1 MYAPGRGAGRGG
13 GGGGGVNAL
22 LQRASSQ
29 LKGERTMQKSQEFLS
44 DDEEDN
50 LDAYFKTLKTKQASA
65 VKWDAF
71 DESDVSL
78 GSDATPV
85 PDVGASG
92 SRFLKKKAPPKIE
105 ESPKPKSIALKK
117 GTNDNNKVPKAL
129 QSAYSTM
136 HLKQQ
141 KTSRV
146 VLSDSDMSIS
156 LDEDVLAQIK
166 PQSSANTV
174 ASLKAKQEEWKSERI
189 ESHDADEVEDDF
201 FNELN
206 LATVDDLL
214 GRKMESDGDDLSEVL
229 TAGHHSSETRDHTA
243 RSVRSTTPLRSIL
256 SPSPRPTPRLS
267 GSRVRLSLDNVEEVS
282 YRPRSSSPEMI
293 STARRSYSQENL
305 SESDVADTINTEES
319 SEDDYYSDYTITSG
333 RSSPERQPST
343 KWKNESEYSEDF
355 TNYSQGTSRS
365 IRRYS
370 RNLSTTDTDHY
381 SDDFASFTTE
391 QASDISRTS
400 SPELK
405 PVRSTKMKS
414 REVQTGLDVGLHY
427 HWTTDSV
434 PAALDCNYRMS
445 HVDPTPIAA
454 HVVSS
459 EALETM
465 TAYSPNVLLLND
477 MMKQQLNMTNQF
489 LDSQK
494 RLYGSLVQ
502 SLFGAEG
509 SMVSEKYTTMAEY
522 KQYVK
527 KHKKP
532 VISFE
537 EALRQVKDEMG
548 LH

>member
-44 DDEEDN
+44 DDEEEN

-136 HLKQQ
+136 HSKQQ

-214 GRKMESDGDDLSEVL
+214 GRKMESDGDDL
-229 TAGHHSSETRDHTA
+229 
-243 RSVRSTTPLRSIL
+243 
-256 SPSPRPTPRLS
+256 
-267 GSRVRLSLDNVEEVS
+267 
-282 YRPRSSSPEMI
+282 
-293 STARRSYSQENL
+293 Q
-305 SESDVADTINTEES
+305 
-319 SEDDYYSDYTITSG
+319 
-333 RSSPERQPST
+333 
-343 KWKNESEYSEDF
+343 
-355 TNYSQGTSRS
+355 
-365 IRRYS
+365 
-370 RNLSTTDTDHY
+370 
-381 SDDFASFTTE
+381 
-391 QASDISRTS
+391 RTS
-400 SPELK
+400 SRELK

-459 EALETM
+459 EALE
-465 TAYSPNVLLLND
+465 SELVESVSSENVANPA
-477 MMKQQLNMTNQF
+477 
-489 LDSQK
+489 K
-494 RLYGSLVQ
+494 R
-502 SLFGAEG
+502 
-509 SMVSEKYTTMAEY
+509 
-522 KQYVK
+522 
-527 KHKKP
+527 
-532 VISFE
+532 
-537 EALRQVKDEMG
+537 
-548 LH
+548 